1 MKTDLY
7 LKIILTVIAINLT
20 IITLQNISIIP
31 KINANALEKNPNIN
45 SNLTNQSSNP
55 PVDVNIT
62 SIGGF
67 DIYGK
72 MPVIIK
78 NYDSNDRIPVEITQK
93 VPVEIKTWYLEK
105 PLDVK
110 IVDFDRDKRM
120 PVVIKDVDMY
130 RIPVEI
136 VNQPIITKTI
146 Q

>member
-7 LKIILTVIAINLT
+7 LKTILTVIAINLT

>member
-1 MKTDLY
+1 MKSDVY

-20 IITLQNISIIP
+20 IITLQSVSIIP
-31 KINANALEKNPNIN
+31 NINANSLEKSNETQPNTSGQN
-45 SNLTNQSSNP
+45 VNTA
-55 PVDVNIT
+55 VDVNIK

-72 MPVIIK
+72 LPVIIK
-78 NYDSNDRIPVEITQK
+78 NYDTQDRIPVEITHK

-110 IVDFDRDKRM
+110 LVDFNRDSRM
-120 PVVIKDVDMY
+120 PVVIKDIDMY
-130 RIPVEI
+130 KIPVEI
-136 VNQPIITKTI
+136 VDQPILTRTI